1 MCSLMDMGT
10 FLNKK
15 ESLEKKLETIRR
27 FRTSLSNHWIDQW
40 ALNHWKEIED
50 AVREELTKYKLGDD
64 NEKKR

>member
-15 ESLEKKLETIRR
+15 ESLENKLETIRR
-27 FRTSLSNHWIDQW
+27 FRTSLSSHWIDQW
-40 ALNHWKEIED
+40 ALNHWKEVED